1 LTVSCFSTNGA
12 RRLFEEPEL
21 QNPGLPKGIVPLLE
35 TPFLDGGGIDYDS
48 LLRLTEATIAGGA
61 NGLTAPLVASEVHSL
76 SNLEREEVVTQV
88 ARALDGRLPFI
99 VGASSNEPA
108 TCRQFA
114 KLAEVVGATAY
125 LVAVPN
131 SLYGQPSAMLDFF
144 HSIVSASDA
153 PLIIQD
159 LQWGGPGLDMDEMRR
174 LRDELPTLAGLKIE
188 TLPAGPKYTMVRGL
202 VGNEFYVS
210 GGWACIQLIEA
221 LDRGVDAM
229 IPESALIRLFSAIY
243 RAYASSDRQEAIRIV
258 WELSPVV
265 AFSNQDIFHSIAF
278 FKRMLVRKGVLKCGD
293 MRPPSY
299 RWDHFNLRIADELID
314 YYLAL
319 EARYPVPG
327 DQNGVAS

>member
-1 LTVSCFSTNGA
+1 LPWYSTIA
-12 RRLFEEPEL
+12 AKRQFEELEM

-88 ARALDGRLPFI
+88 ARAIGGRLPFI
-99 VGASSNEPA
+99 VGASSNEPE

-144 HSIVSASDA
+144 HSIVAASDA

-159 LQWGGPGLDMDEMRR
+159 LQWSGPGLDMDELRR
-174 LRDELPTLAGLKIE
+174 LRDELPTLVGLKIE
-188 TLPAGPKYTMVRGL
+188 TVPAGPKYTMVRE
-202 VGNEFYVS
+202 VVDNEFYVS
-210 GGWACIQLIEA
+210 GGWAAMQLIEA

-243 RAYASSDRQEAIRIV
+243 RAYASSNRQEAIRIFR
-258 WELSPVV
+258 ELIPVL
-265 AFSNQDIFHSIAF
+265 AFSNQEIFHSIAF
-278 FKRMLVRKGVLKCGD
+278 FKRMLARKGVLKCGD
-293 MRPPSY
+293 MRSPGY
-299 RWDHFNLRIADELID
+299 KWDRFNLRIADELIE

-327 DQNGVAS
+327 NRAGVAS